1 LLQEFPVRLTL
12 RTLLAY
18 LDDTL
23 EPAQARL
30 IGQKVAESE
39 VAQRLI
45 ERIKQVTRKR
55 RLTAPPASGPGSL
68 DANSVAEYL
77 DNVLPGEKLG
87 EVEELLL
94 NSDVHL
100 AEAAACHQILTLFLG
115 QPASVP
121 PTATQRMYGLIKGRK
136 NRPFRR
142 AATHV
147 EDDELA
153 NAGGGGS
160 GNMVRKVAPVA
171 GVLALLLLLGF
182 ALTQILHRGGGKPS
196 EGTQVAQNNAEEVT
210 GPELV
215 AMPAAVDKPAKVE
228 NPPDKPPPEAKLTT
242 DKVPIDKMPEDK
254 PNPQRRALGQY
265 LAPAGGPPSVLLQRV
280 SDNDSWQRVKA
291 GAAVDGAVSLL
302 SLPGYRSEL
311 QLDCGLRMVVW
322 GNIAEYWAG
331 PPVPPPF
338 ESSVVLHAPDA
349 HYDADFTLKRGRVVL
364 INMKQQPQRVKVRF
378 HDELWELTLRDADSA
393 VALELTGWYDAGHK
407 QPGDKPVAQVDM
419 LGLDGVTVV
428 KIRYG
433 KFELG
438 APSHYRWRSTA
449 ATQRG
454 PQPMNALPRWYTEP
468 VPNTAQAKEA
478 TVALDELNKLL
489 AHDKKPV
496 SVGLAEAR
504 KDSKGA
510 VLILSILC
518 LGAMDDM
525 PELIGAMVDDRPE
538 VRWAALYTLAQWTGR
553 SPDND
558 SKLFEAL
565 QKSGGYSLVE
575 AQTIMDLLHGFSD
588 DDATKAQTYD
598 DLIDYLRHPRLVIRE
613 MAWRSLIQLWPEG
626 RKIQYNP
633 AGPPEMRNNA
643 WSEWKDKLK
652 TGKLPPKGK

>member
-1 LLQEFPVRLTL
+1 VRLTL

-18 LDDTL
+18 LDDAL
-23 EPAQARL
+23 EPAQAKL
-30 IGQKVAESE
+30 IGQKVVESE
-39 VAQRLI
+39 VAQRLV

-68 DANSVAEYL
+68 DANSVGEYL

-115 QPASVP
+115 QPAAVP

-142 AATHV
+142 AATPV

-153 NAGGGGS
+153 NEGGRRS
-160 GNMVRKVAPVA
+160 GNLARKVAPVA
-171 GVLALLLLLGF
+171 GVLALVLLLGF
-182 ALTQILHRGGGKPS
+182 ALSQILHRGSGKPG
-196 EGTQVAQNNAEEVT
+196 EGTQVAQNNTEEVS
-210 GPELV
+210 GPELM
-215 AMPAAVDKPAKVE
+215 AMPSALEKPAKVD
-228 NPPDKPPPEAKLTT
+228 NPAVDKPPPEAKLTT

-254 PNPQRRALGQY
+254 PSTQRRALGKY
-265 LAPAGGPPSVLLQRV
+265 LAVAAGPPSVLLQRA
-280 SDNDSWQRVKA
+280 SDKDAWHRVKG
-291 GAAVDGAVSLL
+291 GAAIDSAVTLL

-311 QLDCGLRMVVW
+311 QLDCGLRLVAW

-338 ESSVVLHAPDA
+338 ESSLVLHAPEA
-349 HYDADFTLKRGRVVL
+349 HHDVDFTLKRGRVVL
-364 INMKQQPQRVKVRF
+364 INMKQQPLKVKARF
-378 HDELWELTLRDADSA
+378 HDEIWELTLRDADSA

-419 LGLDGVTVV
+419 LGLDGVSDV

-433 KFELG
+433 KFQLG

-489 AHDKKPV
+489 ANDKKPV

-538 VRWAALYTLAQWTGR
+538 VRWVALYTLAQWTGR

-558 SKLFEAL
+558 TKLYDAL
-565 QKSGGYSLVE
+565 QKSGGYSQVE

-588 DDATKAQTYD
+588 DDAGKPQTYD
-598 DLIDYLRHPRLVIRE
+598 DLIDYLRHPKMVIRE
-613 MAWRSLIQLWPEG
+613 MAWRSLIQLWPDG
-626 RKIQYNP
+626 RKIPYNP
-633 AGPPEMRNNA
+633 AGPPEMRNAA
-643 WSEWKDKLK
+643 WEEWKNKLK
-652 TGKLPPKGK
+652 TGKLPPRAAPK